1 MSFSSSRP
9 TPHAAA
15 NEADA
20 AAAATVLV
28 VDDDADVRR
37 SVSRLMRSA
46 GYQVRTFASP
56 ADFLLQPLPAGPA
69 CLLLDMY
76 MDEMTGLQV
85 QAALRAR
92 SRQLPVVFVSGRST
106 ISNAAAGFKAGAEDF
121 LEKPV
126 KPKELLEAVGRAL
139 AHDATRRADRADLD
153 DMRRRH
159 DDLTPREQEVMAL
172 VVAGLLNKQVA
183 GDLGISEKTVKVHRA
198 RVMEKMEVE
207 SLAALVL
214 IAQRLG
220 VTPDSAGGAHGTE
233 AGDPAC
239 LATAIG

>member
-1 MSFSSSRP
+1 MSFSSS
-9 TPHAAA
+9 TPPPHSAA
-15 NEADA
+15 NEAGDDV
-20 AAAATVLV
+20 ATVLV

-37 SVSRLMRSA
+37 GVSRLMRSA
-46 GYQVRTFASP
+46 GYHVRTFASP
-56 ADFLLQPLPAGPA
+56 ADFLLEPLPAGPA

-92 SRQLPVVFVSGRST
+92 PRHLPVVFVSGRST
-106 ISNAAAGFKAGAEDF
+106 IANAAAGFKAGADDF

-126 KPKELLEAVGRAL
+126 KPKELLEAVHRAL
-139 AHDATRRADRADLD
+139 AHDATRRADRAELD

-159 DDLTPREQEVMAL
+159 DDLTPREQEVMTL

-220 VTPDSAGGAHGTE
+220 VTPAAAGAHGTE
-233 AGDPAC
+233 AGDRSC
-239 LATAIG
+239 LAATAIG

>member
-1 MSFSSSRP
+1 MIRFSSTP
-9 TPHAAA
+9 TPHSDTATAV
-15 NEADA
+15 
-20 AAAATVLV
+20 ATVLI

-46 GYQVRTFASP
+46 GFQVRTFASP
-56 ADFLLQPLPAGPA
+56 ADFLLQELPGGPA

-85 QAALRAR
+85 QAALRDR
-92 SRQLPVVFVSGRST
+92 PRRLPVVFVSGRSSVT
-106 ISNAAAGFKAGAEDF
+106 NAAAGFKAGAEDF

-126 KPKELLEAVGRAL
+126 KPRDLLDTVRRVL

-153 DMRRRH
+153 DMRRRY
-159 DDLTPREQEVMAL
+159 DDLTPREQEVMSL
-172 VVAGLLNKQVA
+172 VVAGLLNKQIA
-183 GDLGISEKTVKVHRA
+183 GELGISEKTVKVHRA

-220 VTPDSAGGAHGTE
+220 VAPAAGAHHEQGAEKT
-233 AGDPAC
+233 ADASC
-239 LATAIG
+239 LTTIG